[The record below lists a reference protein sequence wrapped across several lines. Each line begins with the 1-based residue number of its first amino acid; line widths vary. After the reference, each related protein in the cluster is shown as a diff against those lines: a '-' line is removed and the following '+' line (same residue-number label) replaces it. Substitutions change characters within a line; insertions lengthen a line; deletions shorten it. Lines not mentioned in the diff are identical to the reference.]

1 MFEAYV
7 LGAVLV
13 GFVLDTTVQDNQI
26 NKTFHNSK
34 KEDIFDFENSCGL
47 NNCPQTKLKDSLS
60 IPTDASKTLFYVIL
74 IGLVLIALINT
85 FLFMDDLSM
94 DNENGKKYKQ
104 TSFNLI
110 GKLDFLEL

>member
-60 IPTDASKTLFYVIL
+60 IPTDASKTPKSIIKFIDF
-74 IGLVLIALINT
+74 II
-85 FLFMDDLSM
+85 F
-94 DNENGKKYKQ
+94 KKIIKMKNKRDYKEFE
-104 TSFNLI
+104 S
-110 GKLDFLEL
+110 